1 MAKKTLRKKMKKGLQ
16 EEEDIREEDI
26 IGEVHFEIDKNAF
39 KGPFTCC
46 SQKTKSAIKNISIK
60 GPQFTYDVW
69 RCGKCGKEYLDTKQA
84 GIMEKFWGIRML
96 LEGKAPTMERSLN
109 YDGKAYFVRF
119 PKDLTG
125 SWNKGKKK
133 AIITMLTPEK
143 YFVEIT

>member
-1 MAKKTLRKKMKKGLQ
+1 MRKKIKEKV
-16 EEEDIREEDI
+16 EEDPEDIKESDI
-26 IGEVHFEIDKNAF
+26 IGEVKVTIAKDAFRKPISCCGKLTERTWKKISYYGID
-39 KGPFTCC
+39 FTH
-46 SQKTKSAIKNISIK
+46 
-60 GPQFTYDVW
+60 DVW
-69 RCGKCGKEYLDTKQA
+69 RCGKCEKEYLDTNQA

-119 PKDLTG
+119 PKDLTS